1 MTSGIRVAKFVFL
14 FLMRFATVLEKHL
27 GEVWVRL
34 SKSPLKSFFSLAS
47 LALFSLGLAC

>member
-14 FLMRFATVLEKHL
+14 FLMRFATVPEKHL

-34 SKSPLKSFFSLAS
+34 SKSPLKIFFFRSLR
-47 LALFSLGLAC
+47 LLFFRSGKS